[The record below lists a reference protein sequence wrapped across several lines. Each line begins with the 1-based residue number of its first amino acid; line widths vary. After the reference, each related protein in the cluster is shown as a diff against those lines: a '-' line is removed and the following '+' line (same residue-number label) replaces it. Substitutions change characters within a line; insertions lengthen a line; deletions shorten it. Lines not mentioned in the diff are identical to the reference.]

1 MSLSPPLT
9 LGALAAEA
17 AIYDGYALI
26 ERASCALSSLR
37 RMAAVMKLIPA
48 AEVPLIGCLDD
59 FDALGLKF
67 RGALAVYERA
77 IECLETV

>member
-26 ERASCALSSLR
+26 ERASCATSALR
-37 RMAAVMKLIPA
+37 RMAALMPIIPA
-48 AEVPLIGCLDD
+48 AEASLVGLLDD
-59 FDALGLKF
+59 YDAAGLKL
-67 RGALAVYERA
+67 RGALAIYERA